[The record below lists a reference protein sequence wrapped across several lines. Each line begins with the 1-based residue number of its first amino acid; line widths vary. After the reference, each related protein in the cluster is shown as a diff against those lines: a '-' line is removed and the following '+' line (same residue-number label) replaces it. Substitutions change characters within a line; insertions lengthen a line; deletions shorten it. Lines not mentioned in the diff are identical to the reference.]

1 MTKGIISNSKIIL
14 PMIPVLI
21 GAAGLTSNP
30 NKVYA
35 EETETSIVEVGKVNQ
50 QITQNIETKTVFY
63 SGSKEEQFD
72 ENTQDKLVSNEH
84 YNTETS
90 GTGKGVSATFLLEEN
105 EKATSSLLSE
115 KALIESDSKE
125 VLKAAETKQEN
136 EKKEEEKNKKEEE
149 EKEKQK
155 VEEKKKEEELQT
167 SVVGQNGE
175 KDIVP
180 NYYGIHSYPLGECTW
195 GAKALAP
202 WAGDY
207 WGNGGDWG
215 RSARAAGFKTG
226 TQPMVGA
233 IASWDNGGYG
243 HVAVVTA
250 VDGGMIKVKES
261 NYGGVR
267 QIGDHRGWFNPQ
279 FTSEGAVTFIYP
291 PGT

>member
-90 GTGKGVSATFLLEEN
+90 GIGKGVSATFLLEEN

-125 VLKAAETKQEN
+125 VLKAA
-136 EKKEEEKNKKEEE
+136 
-149 EKEKQK
+149 
-155 VEEKKKEEELQT
+155 
-167 SVVGQNGE
+167 
-175 KDIVP
+175 
-180 NYYGIHSYPLGECTW
+180 
-195 GAKALAP
+195 
-202 WAGDY
+202 
-207 WGNGGDWG
+207 
-215 RSARAAGFKTG
+215 
-226 TQPMVGA
+226 
-233 IASWDNGGYG
+233 
-243 HVAVVTA
+243 
-250 VDGGMIKVKES
+250 
-261 NYGGVR
+261 
-267 QIGDHRGWFNPQ
+267 
-279 FTSEGAVTFIYP
+279 
-291 PGT
+291 